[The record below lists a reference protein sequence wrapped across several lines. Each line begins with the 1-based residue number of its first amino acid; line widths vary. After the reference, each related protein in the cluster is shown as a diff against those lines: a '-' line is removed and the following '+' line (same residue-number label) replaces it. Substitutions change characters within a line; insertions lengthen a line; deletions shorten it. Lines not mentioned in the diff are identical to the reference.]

1 MSVKNILVPVDF
13 SECSVRALR
22 TAAEFAYYWDA
33 QLVIL
38 HATHIPATY
47 FAYGEPALEVTYEE
61 LDDEVTSDFTQLEN
75 EVPMLG
81 ILHYKKVEKI
91 SGLIDAVRNTVEQE
105 EIDFIVMG
113 TNSQHD
119 RLETL
124 FGTHSSDVIKNVD
137 IPVLVLPENTSA
149 LEVERIAIGV
159 DARSFSDIN
168 KLDVIFKIAA
178 NELSEM
184 HLFYV
189 SKDGESI
196 DFNNSV
202 YKDIFEEQYTAGSCF
217 YDNIR
222 AEDPVEGIKKF
233 VKEKKI
239 DLLVLFPRQHDFL
252 ERLMKGSV
260 TQKLALEASIPI
272 LSVPH

>member
-33 QLVIL
+33 QLTIL

-47 FAYGEPALEVTYEE
+47 FAYGEPALEVSYEE
-61 LDDEVTSDFTQLEN
+61 LDDEVATAFTQLEN

-81 ILHYKKVEKI
+81 TLHYKKVEKI
-91 SGLIDAVRNTVEQE
+91 SGFIDAVRNTVEQE

-113 TNSQHD
+113 TNRQHD
-119 RLETL
+119 RIETL
-124 FGTHSSDVIKNVD
+124 FGTHSSDVIKNVE
-137 IPVLVLPENTSA
+137 IPVLVLPEGSSA
-149 LEVERIAIGV
+149 MEINNIAIGV

-168 KLDVIFKIAA
+168 KLDVIFKIAK
-178 NELSEM
+178 NEFSEL

-189 SKDGESI
+189 SKNHDTI
-196 DFNNSV
+196 DFNNSI
-202 YKDIFEEQYTAGSCF
+202 YKDIFEDQYPAGSCH
-217 YDNIR
+217 YENIK
-222 AEDPVEGIKKF
+222 AEDPVEGIKAF

-239 DLLVLFPRQHDFL
+239 DMLVLFPRQHDFL
-252 ERLMKGSV
+252 ERLIKGSV
-260 TQKLALEASIPI
+260 TQKLALEAETPI